1 MELESIKIPLD
12 NGMYLIVE
20 RNTDP
25 NFSKELFI
33 GIGDGQLWYQDLAI
47 VRPAYEIQEDLSTK
61 WNGEKFDVLV
71 YADKDQEDY
80 THEFHV
86 DLYHGGI

>member
-1 MELESIKIPLD
+1 MKLETIKIPLD
-12 NGMYLIVE
+12 NGMYLIAE

-33 GIGDGQLWYQDLAI
+33 GLSDGQLWYQDLAV
-47 VRPAYEIQEDLSTK
+47 VRPSYEIQEDLSTK
-61 WNGEKFDVLV
+61 WDDEKFDILV